1 VVEGAKYVFRH
12 CLTKRETPAQLAGS
26 AWWTTPQHFLFLGNG
41 ELRKRAHKPVWLD
54 DLGNEAW
61 EIALEVRRA
70 FALDDEVAV
79 LITVMTGLSTT
90 ISHTLCD

>member
-1 VVEGAKYVFRH
+1 
-12 CLTKRETPAQLAGS
+12 
-26 AWWTTPQHFLFLGNG
+26 
-41 ELRKRAHKPVWLD
+41 VWLD